1 MLRLPS
7 FRYLQPR
14 SAGEAAAIL
23 SVEGPN
29 ARVVAGG
36 TDLWPKMKRRQMA
49 PSVIVGLRHL
59 KELRFFQGSPEKG
72 MTLGPNLTLSEL
84 ERHPLLLR
92 SYPAVALAAR
102 SISSPPLKTMGTL
115 GGNLCV
121 DTRCNYYDQTYEW
134 RQAIDFCLKKEG
146 TICWVAPSSPRCWAV
161 SSTDLAPVMLALNA
175 RIQLTGFKGERVIRA
190 EELYK
195 DDGINFLAKADDEI
209 ITAVHLPPVNGDR
222 MAFKKLRRRGSIDFP
237 ILNVAV
243 WMRLDTTGRTVEDA
257 RIAIGAVTSRPLL
270 AEGAAQAL
278 IGRPLTGD
286 SIQEAAERSSKLAR
300 PLDNTDLDFSW
311 RRRMVQIWVQ
321 RALEELVE
329 SDGKH

>member
-1 MLRLPS
+1 M
-7 FRYLQPR
+7 
-14 SAGEAAAIL
+14 L

-36 TDLWPKMKRRQMA
+36 TDLWPKMKRRQME
-49 PSVIVGLRHL
+49 PSVIVGLRQL
-59 KELRFFQGSPEKG
+59 KELRFLQGSPEKG
-72 MTLGPNLTLSEL
+72 MTLGPNLTLYEL
-84 ERHPLLLR
+84 ERHPLLLGH
-92 SYPAVALAAR
+92 YPAVALAAR
-102 SISSPPLKTMGTL
+102 SISSPPLKTTGTL

-175 RIQLTGFKGERVIRA
+175 RIQLTGFKGERVIHA
-190 EELYK
+190 EELYQ

-243 WMRLDTTGRTVEDA
+243 WMRFDSRGRTVEDA

-270 AEGAAQAL
+270 AIEAAQAL
-278 IGRPLTGD
+278 IGKPLTKD
-286 SIQEAAERSSKLAR
+286 SIQEAAERSTKPAR

-311 RRRMVQIWVQ
+311 RRRMVQVWVR
-321 RALEELVE
+321 RALEELLQ
-329 SDGKH
+329 SDAKH